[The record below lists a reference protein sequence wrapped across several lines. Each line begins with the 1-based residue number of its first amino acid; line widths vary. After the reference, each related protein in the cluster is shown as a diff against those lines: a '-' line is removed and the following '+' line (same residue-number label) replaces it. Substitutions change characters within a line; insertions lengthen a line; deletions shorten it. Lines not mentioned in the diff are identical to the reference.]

1 MARSRLAFGRRLG
14 IFGACVSDRGAT
26 QQALLFRTAA
36 ALTLAF
42 GAATTANADTIRF
55 GLVTGNRG
63 GASVSLSSDG
73 FSFGANI
80 SPFANF
86 GHDILCDPCGPGSTL
101 SLAGVATGL
110 DLIGSFTIGNV
121 SFQFGSL
128 SPEFGYAEIVSSG
141 SVVLPQAVGQT
152 RSVSAPV
159 RLSVSAQTPC
169 PVETFGFS
177 GEGIA
182 TLFLGRKDGGPH
194 DFFVT
199 GYEFRFEETAPPV
212 AEPATITLLG
222 SGLIAAAIQ
231 RRRKQKHPQS
241 EGL

>member
-1 MARSRLAFGRRLG
+1 MARSRLAFARRLG
-14 IFGACVSDRGAT
+14 IFGAFVSDRGAT
-26 QQALLFRTAA
+26 QQALLFRTAT

-110 DLIGSFTIGNV
+110 DLIGSITIGNV
-121 SFQFGSL
+121 SFHFAQMLQF
-128 SPEFGYAEIVSSG
+128 
-141 SVVLPQAVGQT
+141 AVTNVCTLG
-152 RSVSAPV
+152 
-159 RLSVSAQTPC
+159 LLTP
-169 PVETFGFS
+169 
-177 GEGIA
+177 
-182 TLFLGRKDGGPH
+182 RD
-194 DFFVT
+194 
-199 GYEFRFEETAPPV
+199 
-212 AEPATITLLG
+212 
-222 SGLIAAAIQ
+222 Q
-231 RRRKQKHPQS
+231 RRYRAAGEFAVWPFFRRSDYEAALRTPK
-241 EGL
+241 LLNRAV

>member
-1 MARSRLAFGRRLG
+1 MARSRLVLGRRLG
-14 IFGACVSDRGAT
+14 IFGSFVSDRGAT
-26 QQALLFRTAA
+26 QQSLLFGTAI
-36 ALTLAF
+36 ALALAF

-63 GASVSLSSDG
+63 GASVNLSGDG

-86 GHDILCDPCGPGSTL
+86 GHGILCDPCDPGSTV
-101 SLAGVATGL
+101 SLAGIATSL
-110 DLIGSFTIGNV
+110 DLIGSITIGNV

-128 SPEFGYAEIVSSG
+128 SPESGYAEIVSSG
-141 SVVLPQAVGQT
+141 SVVLPHAVGQT

-159 RLSVSAQTPC
+159 RLGVSAQTPF

-182 TLFLGRKDGGPH
+182 TFFLARKDGGPH

-212 AEPATITLLG
+212 PEPATITLLG
-222 SGLIAAAIQ
+222 LGLIAVAIQ
-231 RRRKQKHPQS
+231 RRRKQRRPQA